1 MVSTLSPCGIGAGQS
16 ESLWLAIPCSGQS
29 YTVTVTDSLG
39 NSYSFTL
46 QSQ

>member
-16 ESLWLAIPCSGQS
+16 ETLWLAIPCSGQVYS
-29 YTVTVTDSLG
+29 VTAADTLG
-39 NSYSFTL
+39 NSYTLTL